1 MYGVYLKIR
10 VKKNNYIIY
19 ITITHTIFKGV
30 CYMEF
35 YDVVENRKSIKKF
48 KNTPVCPEKLARM
61 INAAMMSPSWKNKTG
76 YKFILVDEKREL
88 EEISK
93 AIMNKKNLAAQSII
107 DAPMTAV
114 VVADPNASGEIENKE
129 YYLVDSAIAME
140 HFVLSATN
148 EGYGT
153 CWIAA
158 IDENIIKK
166 ALSIPQ
172 NYKVV
177 AITPIGEIAESKEH
191 YEKKDVKDFVFSNT
205 WDNAYK

>member
-1 MYGVYLKIR
+1 
-10 VKKNNYIIY
+10 
-19 ITITHTIFKGV
+19 
-30 CYMEF
+30 MEF
-35 YDVVENRKSIKKF
+35 YDVVKGRKSIKKF
-48 KNTPVCPEKLARM
+48 KNTPVNPDKLARM
-61 INAAMMSPSWKNKTG
+61 INAAMMSPSWKNNTS
-76 YKFILVDEKREL
+76 YKFILVDEKKEL
-88 EEISK
+88 EQISK
-93 AIMNKKNLAAQSII
+93 AIMNKDNSAAQSIL

-114 VVADPNASGEIENKE
+114 IVADPNASGEVENKE

-158 IDENIIKK
+158 INEDTIKK
-166 ALSIPQ
+166 TLSIPQ

-191 YEKKDVKDFVFSNT
+191 YDKKDVKDFVFSNT
-205 WDNAYK
+205 WDNAYVENTK

>member
-1 MYGVYLKIR
+1 
-10 VKKNNYIIY
+10 
-19 ITITHTIFKGV
+19 
-30 CYMEF
+30 MEF
-35 YDVVENRKSIKKF
+35 YDVVKIRKSIKKF
-48 KNTPVCPEKLARM
+48 KNTPISTEKLTRM
-61 INAAMMSPSWKNKTG
+61 IDAAMMSPSWKNNSS
-76 YKFILVDEKREL
+76 YKFILVDEKNQL
-88 EEISK
+88 EQISK
-93 AIMNKKNLAAQSII
+93 AIMNKDNSAAQSIT

-114 VVADPNASGEIENKE
+114 IVADPEESGEVENKE

-158 IDENIIKK
+158 IDEDIIKK

-177 AITPIGEIAESKEH
+177 ALTPIGEIAESNEH
-191 YEKKDVKDFVFSNT
+191 NDKKDVSDFVFLNS
-205 WDNAYK
+205 WGNAYTEK

>member
-1 MYGVYLKIR
+1 
-10 VKKNNYIIY
+10 
-19 ITITHTIFKGV
+19 
-30 CYMEF
+30 MEF
-35 YDVVENRKSIKKF
+35 YDVVEDRKSIKKF
-48 KNTPVCPEKLARM
+48 KKTPVDAEKLARM
-61 INAAMMSPSWKNKTG
+61 INAAMMSPSWKNKTA
-76 YKFILVDEKREL
+76 YKFILVDEKKEL
-88 EEISK
+88 EQISK
-93 AIMNKKNLAAQSII
+93 AIMNKDNTAAQSII

-114 VVADPNASGEIENKE
+114 VVADPDSSGELENKE

-158 IDENIIKK
+158 INEDIIKK
-166 ALSIPQ
+166 TLSIPQ

-191 YEKKDVKDFVFSNT
+191 HAKKDVKDFVFSNT
-205 WDNAYK
+205 WDNAYTK